1 MPIYKFKCT
10 ECQHEFTLIR
20 KISDNSEVL
29 CENCSSSLTNKL
41 ISKSSFSLKGN
52 GWYKDGYSEKPK
64 EVKKESNG

>member
-20 KISDNSEVL
+20 KMSDNSEVL
-29 CENCSSSLTNKL
+29 CENCSSNLTNKL
-41 ISKSSFSLKGN
+41 ISKSSFTLKGN
-52 GWYKDGYSEKPK
+52 GWYKDGYSEKSK

>member
-20 KISDNSEVL
+20 KMSDNSEVL
-29 CENCSSSLTNKL
+29 CENCSSNLTNKL
-41 ISKSSFSLKGN
+41 ISKSSFTLKGN
-52 GWYKDGYSEKPK
+52 GWYKDGYSEKTK